1 VQLKHEE
8 ITRKLIGLYFQ
19 VYGALGYG
27 FLEQVYRN
35 AMAMAGRKAGLE
47 MAQEVPIRVQFEGS
61 IIGEYKADLVVNQAV
76 IAELKACQTLAPA
89 HEAQL
94 LNYLKA
100 SRFEVGL
107 LLNFGPKPQYK
118 RMIYDNN
125 RKGSLSWIR

>member
-1 VQLKHEE
+1 MQLKHEE

-47 MAQEVPIRVQFEGS
+47 IAQEVPIRVQFEGS

>member
-1 VQLKHEE
+1 MQLKHEE

-107 LLNFGPKPQYK
+107 LFNFGPKPQYK